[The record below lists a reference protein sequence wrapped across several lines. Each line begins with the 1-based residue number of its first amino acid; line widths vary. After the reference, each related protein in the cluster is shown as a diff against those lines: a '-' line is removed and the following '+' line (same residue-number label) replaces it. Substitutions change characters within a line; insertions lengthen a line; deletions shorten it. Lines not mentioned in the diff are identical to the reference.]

1 MCSENSC
8 KKQFERLIG
17 SQSYV
22 LDAALQH
29 LCVKNHKN
37 VAVVDLGVD
46 EKRALRSL
54 WVYKCGEKI
63 KSGENLSL
71 KYGAII

>member
-1 MCSENSC
+1 
-8 KKQFERLIG
+8 
-17 SQSYV
+17 
-22 LDAALQH
+22 

-37 VAVVDLGVD
+37 EGVFALGVD

-54 WVYKCGEKI
+54 WVYKCGDKI